1 MSKREYGKFQSI
13 HLWVPNIFEFKGGIQ
28 VYLNALLEVIKK
40 KFPDLELVIADKLDR
55 TQPKADFAKDEN
67 LSFFFSGSIP
77 YYLRSAHFGLNL
89 LRLAFSKRPS
99 LIICAHLNFA
109 PVAWLIQKFT
119 DIPYWIIVYGLEAWN
134 IEDRWKK
141 AALKNA
147 EKIVS
152 ISGYTRDRLL
162 KEQQLSPDKFFL
174 LPVTFDPGRFVIQEK
189 PQYLLDRYQIQP
201 DRPIILTVS
210 RLDIQSISKG
220 YEPILKALP
229 EVRKYLPNICYILV
243 GKGSDRP
250 RIESL
255 IVELNLEKNV
265 ILAGFVP
272 DDELND
278 YYNSCDLFAMVGK
291 TEGFGIVYLE
301 ALACG
306 KPALGGNRDGA
317 LDALCYGKLGA
328 LVDPEDKEAIAKTIV
343 QILQRTH
350 PQPIMYQPEALR
362 QEIID
367 LYGWERFENRISEL
381 FYTADKPPMNADKR
395 R

>member
-1 MSKREYGKFQSI
+1 MPKREYGKFQSI

-55 TQPKADFAKDEN
+55 TQPEIDFSNNES
-67 LSFFFSGSIP
+67 LSFFFSGNVP
-77 YYLRSAHFGLNL
+77 FALRSAHFGLNL
-89 LRLAFSKRPS
+89 LRLAFSNRPN

-109 PVAWLIQKFT
+109 PVAWFVQKFT

-174 LPVTFDPGRFVIQEK
+174 LPVTFDPSRFVIQEK

-201 DRPIILTVS
+201 ARPIILTVS

-250 RIESL
+250 RIERL
-255 IVELNLEKNV
+255 IVELNLEQNV

-278 YYNSCDLFAMVGK
+278 YYNLCDLFAMVGK

-317 LDALCYGKLGA
+317 LDALCHGKLGA
-328 LVDPEDKEAIAKTIV
+328 LVDPEDKEAIARTIV
-343 QILQRTH
+343 QILQRTY

-362 QEIID
+362 QKIID

-381 FYTADKPPMNADKR
+381 FYTADKR